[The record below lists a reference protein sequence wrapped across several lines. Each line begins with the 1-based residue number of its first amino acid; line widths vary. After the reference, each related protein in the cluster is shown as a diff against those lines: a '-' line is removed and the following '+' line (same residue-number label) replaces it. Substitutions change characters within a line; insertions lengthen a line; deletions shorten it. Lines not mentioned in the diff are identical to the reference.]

1 MANNS
6 GFEEV
11 AKKFRNLAK
20 LGKKNCKYLFCPPV
34 FVKIDLLGD
43 RTFKK
48 GQFWYKAPYLLKLTN
63 RDIKTSNS
71 LNKPLK
77 RAFGGR
83 HFEHEFLSKYQTKP
97 KTNFRSEIS
106 MKFATFECIVGPK
119 CENRYFK
126 AMFTVAHRNN
136 FPWNITQP
144 LALDATKEMPAYWN

>member
-83 HFEHEFLSKYQTKP
+83 HFDHQILSNGQTKS
-97 KTNFRSEIS
+97 KMEFRSEVSI
-106 MKFATFECIVGPK
+106 KFATNECILASLY
-119 CENRYFK
+119 ENRYFK
-126 AMFTVAHRNN
+126 PMFTVQNR
-136 FPWNITQP
+136 FCR
-144 LALDATKEMPAYWN
+144 KVVV